1 MPHNKEENWQQD
13 ALLYAYGELPQERQ
27 EQFLAHIKQCKECQN
42 IIRTTALLNAALPQ
56 VKAPQGLSI
65 QTVKFRQIKT
75 TFWQGILNGFNL
87 RLLVPAGAMALMLVM
102 AFGFYKTANIYLPKQ
117 TAQQDYIDNLYA
129 GVYNLEDEIEDINDY
144 IDNI

>member
-1 MPHNKEENWQQD
+1 MPHNNEEKWQQD

-27 EQFLAHIKQCKECQN
+27 EQLLAHLKGCKQCQN

-56 VKAPQGLSI
+56 LNAPQGLGISLLKPAE
-65 QTVKFRQIKT
+65 VKKPFL
-75 TFWQGILNGFNL
+75 QGLLSGLNL

-102 AFGFYKTANIYLPKQ
+102 AFGFYKTANIYLHKQ

-129 GVYNLEDEIEDINDY
+129 GVYNLEDEIQDIMDY